1 MEIKLTEFEKQQLNK
16 AYECIYHLS
25 ESMGD
30 LEDYLGNVGWP
41 FAGISPEKY
50 QSKARFIPATNF
62 AELPFTEKMSLLNF
76 IISHVYNY
84 YGDLLEEYVIRDSND

>member
-1 MEIKLTEFEKQQLNK
+1 MEIKLTEFEKQQLEK

-41 FAGISPEKY
+41 FAGISPEEY

-62 AELPFTEKMSLLNF
+62 AELPFTEKMSLLSF
-76 IISHVYNY
+76 VISHVYNY
-84 YGDLLEEYVIRDSND
+84 YGELLEEYVIRDSDN